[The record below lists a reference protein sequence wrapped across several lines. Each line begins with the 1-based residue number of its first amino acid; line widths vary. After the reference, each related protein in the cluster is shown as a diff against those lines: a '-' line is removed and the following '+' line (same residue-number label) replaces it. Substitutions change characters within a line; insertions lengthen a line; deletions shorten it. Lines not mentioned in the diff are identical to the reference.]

1 MFSSLLGQWLPWHP
15 NLNPPHRLLL
25 CEMMENWHFSSLS
38 EKLQNKKN
46 RLGKGKKK
54 KKKSYTHL
62 EQQLLKPWSF
72 HQIEERRKIL
82 LDDQAEF
89 SPPMVKLRLVLPA
102 ICASICALFV
112 CLFVFQFDYDRLFRT
127 WILQR
132 QKYSTDLDGWDLPC

>member
-54 KKKSYTHL
+54 KKELHTL
-62 EQQLLKPWSF
+62 RATAVEALKFSSD
-72 HQIEERRKIL
+72 RRKEKKIL

-127 WILQR
+127 WILQK